1 MSDPKPFFPQ
11 VLFGDTTSDPNR
23 SAHMRVIIA
32 PHRYVQGPGT
42 LDAIGDFISI
52 VPSVR
57 PVVLISPGGEK
68 RFGTQ
73 LKKSFEKSRVQP
85 HFVLFDGEC
94 CMTEIQRLVTLI
106 KEQPADAD
114 ALIAVGGGKC
124 LDTGKSVAFR
134 LGVPVIICPT
144 IASTDAP
151 CSAVSVIYS
160 DEGVQVGPEF
170 YPSNP
175 ALVVVDT
182 RIVIHAP
189 VRQLVAGM
197 GDALATY
204 YEARTCYEN
213 PAARSMVGARPTIAV
228 LAIAKLCAE
237 TVLTDGLAAAA
248 AVEAREINEAFER
261 IVEANTLL
269 SGMGFESG
277 GLAAAHAVAAGLT
290 VIPALHNDFF
300 HGELV
305 AIGILSHLILEGREA
320 EAETVGTF
328 LAKVGL
334 PVHAGQ
340 LGLDIEKDKA
350 GIMSALENA
359 IGSHLTDSEPFEVT
373 VQGLFDAFSRAH
385 ELGLQLSS
393 THGDDAFH
401 KLHPIK
407 G

>member
-1 MSDPKPFFPQ
+1 MPGYGQ
-11 VLFGDTTSDPNR
+11 VRGL
-23 SAHMRVIIA
+23 
-32 PHRYVQGPGT
+32 
-42 LDAIGDFISI
+42 
-52 VPSVR
+52 
-57 PVVLISPGGEK
+57 SPGCAGNYLSDH
-68 RFGTQ
+68 R
-73 LKKSFEKSRVQP
+73 
-85 HFVLFDGEC
+85 FDG
-94 CMTEIQRLVTLI
+94 R
-106 KEQPADAD
+106 P
-114 ALIAVGGGKC
+114 
-124 LDTGKSVAFR
+124 
-134 LGVPVIICPT
+134 
-144 IASTDAP
+144 P

-160 DEGVQVGPEF
+160 DDGVQVGPEF

-237 TVLTDGLAAAA
+237 TVLSDGLAAAA
-248 AVEAREINEAFER
+248 AVEARDINEAFER

-340 LGLDIEKDKA
+340 LGLDMEKDKA

-373 VQGLFDAFSRAH
+373 VQSLFDAFSRAH
-385 ELGLQLSS
+385 KLGLQLSS

-401 KLHPIK
+401 KLHPIN